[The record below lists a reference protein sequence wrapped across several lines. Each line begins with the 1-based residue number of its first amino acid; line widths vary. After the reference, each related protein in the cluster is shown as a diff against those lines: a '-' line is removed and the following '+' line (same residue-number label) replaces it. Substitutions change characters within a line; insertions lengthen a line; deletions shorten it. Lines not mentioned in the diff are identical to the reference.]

1 MNNAEYHADRTA
13 ISKSGLDLIHKS
25 PAHFRWAQ
33 DNDQKDTRTLKIGA
47 LTHLLTLEPHRFDDE
62 YVEQPESV
70 DSLPL
75 PDNVIL
81 LPDHIKARRGKEWE
95 AFQRDNEGA
104 RILVPS
110 EVEKV
115 KREHFA
121 ESVGNRVLLTPGQ
134 LTEARAIAV
143 AVRSNPAALKIIENA
158 TAIEQS
164 VFAED
169 FATGVKIK
177 CRPDIRIGN
186 RLYDLKTTRN
196 ANARRF
202 AYSVRTYRYHVQAAF
217 YMDVC
222 QAAGI
227 EVEHFGFIAVDT
239 EAMPYQC
246 TVFHR
251 LSAESIEQ
259 GRAEYREDLE
269 LYRQCLERDEWP
281 GYPNEYDELDMGGS
295 AYDTTEM
302 KEAA

>member
-25 PAHFRWAQ
+25 PAHFRWAK
-33 DNDQKDTRTLKIGA
+33 DNPRDETPAMRKGSLVHC
-47 LTHLLTLEPHRFDDE
+47 LVLEPHVFGNE
-62 YVEQPESV
+62 YA
-70 DSLPL
+70 
-75 PDNVIL
+75 L
-81 LPDHIKARRGKEWE
+81 LPPTIKLRRGKEYEKFLADVGDRVVLTAAEHEE
-95 AFQRDNEGA
+95 AD
-104 RILVPS
+104 RI
-110 EVEKV
+110 
-115 KREHFA
+115 A
-121 ESVGNRVLLTPGQ
+121 T
-134 LTEARAIAV
+134 
-143 AVRSNPAALKIIENA
+143 AVRANPAALKIIENA

-169 FATGVKIK
+169 FATGVKVK
-177 CRPDIRIGN
+177 CRPDIRANSHI
-186 RLYDLKTTRN
+186 YDLKTTRN
-196 ANARRF
+196 ANARSF
-202 AYSVRTYRYHVQAAF
+202 AYSVRSFRYHVQAAF